1 MAKALGKV
9 DGIILL
15 DKPLGLSSNQ
25 ALQQVRWLFK
35 AEKAGHTGSLDPLA
49 TGMLPICFGE
59 ASKVS
64 AFLLD
69 SDKTYLTIAQLGK
82 ITTTADAEGEVL
94 QTRAIPSLSP
104 ERIEAVL
111 ANFRGVIQQ
120 VPPMY
125 SALKKDGKPL
135 YELARQGIEVAR
147 VERQITIHQLELV
160 SYTEDTLHLRVH
172 CSKGTYIRS
181 LVQDI
186 GEALTCGAYVAAL
199 RRTSVTP
206 FDPAAMQTMEQL
218 QALAEN
224 DPFELHKLLLAPDV
238 ALQALPQWT
247 LANEAQIWRL
257 RHGKALAW
265 PERLPVLPLLR
276 LYSATGEFIGVGEWR
291 KGQLRA
297 KRLMAYD
304 PNEHGE

>member
-64 AFLLD
+64 AFLLE
-69 SDKTYLTIAQLGK
+69 SDKTYLTTAQLGK
-82 ITTTADAEGEVL
+82 TTTTADAEGDVV
-94 QTRAIPSLSP
+94 QTRAIPPLSP

-111 ANFRGVIQQ
+111 ANFRGLIQQ

-147 VERQITIHQLELV
+147 VERQIIIHQLELV
-160 SYTEDTLHLRVH
+160 SYTDATLHLHVH

-186 GEALTCGAYVAAL
+186 GEALGCGAYVAAL
-199 RRTSVTP
+199 RRISVTP
-206 FDPAAMQTMEQL
+206 FDPAAMQTMDQL

-224 DPFELHKLLLAPDV
+224 DPFELHKLLLDPDV

-265 PERLPVLPLLR
+265 PERLPVLKLLR

-304 PNEHGE
+304 PNEYAE